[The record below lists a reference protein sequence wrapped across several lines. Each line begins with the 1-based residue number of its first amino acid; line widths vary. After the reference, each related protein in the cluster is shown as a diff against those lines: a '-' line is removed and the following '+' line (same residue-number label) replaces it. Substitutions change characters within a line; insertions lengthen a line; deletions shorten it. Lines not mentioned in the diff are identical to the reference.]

1 MLSPLIFE
9 NYAFTLHFGLQ
20 SITSIFKQQTTSY
33 KPPSMSYNK
42 TFIIAEAGVNHNGN
56 LDIAI
61 EMVVVATAAGADA
74 IKFQTFKAEKV
85 IAINAPKAGYQMETT
100 GSDES
105 QLEMVKKLEL
115 DEAAH
120 KILLNHCRDKG
131 IRFLSTPFDLDSID
145 LLNRLG
151 LNIFKIPS
159 GEITNLPYLRKLGAL
174 NKQLILSTGMADLGE
189 IEDALD
195 VLTDSGTPLE
205 NITLLHCNTEY
216 PTPFE
221 DVNLRAMQTIGH
233 AFGVAVGYSDHTP
246 GIEVAVA
253 AVALGATVIEKH
265 FTLDRNLPG
274 PDHKASL
281 EPVELKAMVQAIRN
295 IEKAI
300 GNGFKRPSPSEQ
312 KNKSIARKS
321 LVAPQPIKTGER
333 FSSCNIT
340 AKRPGT
346 GISPMR
352 WDEVLEQ
359 IAQKD
364 YDKDDLI

>member
-1 MLSPLIFE
+1 M
-9 NYAFTLHFGLQ
+9 NYNH
-20 SITSIFKQQTTSY
+20 
-33 KPPSMSYNK
+33 
-42 TFIIAEAGVNHNGN
+42 TFIIAEAGVNHNGS
-56 LDIAI
+56 LDMAI
-61 EMVVVATAAGADA
+61 EMVDVAAAAGADA
-74 IKFQTFKAEKV
+74 VKFQTFKAEKV
-85 IAINAPKAGYQMETT
+85 IVVNAPKAGYQLEAT

-120 KILLNHCRDKG
+120 KTLLNHCQEKG
-131 IRFLSTPFDLDSID
+131 IQFLSTPFDLESID
-145 LLNRLG
+145 LLDRLG

-174 NKQLILSTGMADLGE
+174 SKQLILSTGMADLGE
-189 IEDALD
+189 IEDALS

-205 NITLLHCNTEY
+205 NITVLHCNTEY

-233 AFGVAVGYSDHTP
+233 AFGVAMGYSDHSL

-253 AVALGATVIEKH
+253 AVALGATVLEKH

-281 EPVELKAMVQAIRN
+281 EPDELKAMVRAIRN
-295 IEKAI
+295 IEKAL
-300 GNGFKRPSPSEQ
+300 GNGIKRPSPSEA
-312 KNKSIARKS
+312 KNKTIARKS
-321 LVAPQPIKTGER
+321 LVATQSIKIGER
-333 FSSCNIT
+333 FSADNIT
-340 AKRPGT
+340 AKRPGV

-352 WDEVLEQ
+352 WDEVFGQLS
-359 IAQKD
+359 QKD
-364 YDKDDLI
+364 YEKDDLI